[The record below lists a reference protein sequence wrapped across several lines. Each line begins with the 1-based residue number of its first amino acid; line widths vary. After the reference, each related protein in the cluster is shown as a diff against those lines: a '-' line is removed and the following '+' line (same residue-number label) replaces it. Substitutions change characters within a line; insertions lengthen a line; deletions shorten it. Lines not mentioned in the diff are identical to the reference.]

1 MEQVE
6 QLLDLLENRFNKNK
20 VKRTSIKWT
29 DVKEKLTAA
38 SQDKLKSLLAM
49 EESGGE
55 PDVVWQNKKNGT
67 YMFVDCALESP
78 KGRRSLCF
86 DPDALESRKEH
97 KPKGSAKGLAADM
110 GIRLLT
116 EEEYFKLQELG
127 AFDLKTS
134 SWLETPSA
142 VRALGGAIFG
152 DRRYDRTFI
161 YHNGAE
167 SYYASRGFRGLLE
180 I

>member
-20 VKRTSIKWT
+20 VKRTPIKWT

-67 YMFVDCALESP
+67 YMFVDCVLESP

-86 DPDALESRKEH
+86 DPDALESRKR
-97 KPKGSAKGLAADM
+97 S
-110 GIRLLT
+110 
-116 EEEYFKLQELG
+116 EE
-127 AFDLKTS
+127 
-134 SWLETPSA
+134 
-142 VRALGGAIFG
+142 
-152 DRRYDRTFI
+152 RRVGKECR
-161 YHNGAE
+161 
-167 SYYASRGFRGLLE
+167 SRWW
-180 I
+180 